1 MIKLKFNQSMID
13 EALNKSKQIGIL
25 KDSFRKGKGQQHGLL
40 AEFAVKEYFK
50 DLIKPTENFYNN
62 DLTIAGR
69 KVEVKSKLHKFKLRD
84 DFEWSLAESS
94 KHQKP
99 DYYFF
104 VSVYCNKDNLRDI
117 KHIYLAGFISYKDFW
132 DRAVFYK
139 KGTKHANDFISPVD
153 HYNIFQ
159 HELKQFD
166 KNKEVHR

>member
-1 MIKLKFNQSMID
+1 MLEIEYHHDMLRQAVVKSEELG
-13 EALNKSKQIGIL
+13 ALNG
-25 KDSFRKGKGQQHGLL
+25 SFTKGQRQWVGLL
-40 AEFAVKEYFK
+40 GEYATKYHFRYLLE
-50 DLIKPTENFYNN
+50 DTENFYNN

-69 KVEVKSKLHKFKLRD
+69 KVEVKSKLHKFRLKD

-132 DRAVFYK
+132 DKAVFYK
-139 KGTKHANDFISPVD
+139 KGTKHANDFISPVS

-159 HELKQFD
+159 HELDQFD
-166 KNKEVHR
+166 NEKEVHR